1 VSAAARALAIG
12 ALLVAMS
19 VRTLLDAL
27 SIGVLLLFLP
37 TGARAESA
45 PGNALN
51 PTGGDTTR
59 ATDDRGMSQLQVQR
73 RRSPGGFLYPD
84 PLQPD
89 RFSAL
94 GDDWLYRGSVE
105 FGGLWTLGDDRETRF
120 NEYADWNNGAFL
132 ESLNFGV
139 AQPTSGF
146 YTEIA
151 GGGAGRDD
159 QYFYGELG
167 VAGLVRLRGSFSG
180 IPHTFATDAT
190 NLYSGAGSGVLR
202 LPPSLTPGNNSDP
215 EISAALQGI
224 GQSELSLQRDRT
236 QLSLDYRPRDDLTL
250 FARYSHED
258 RDGARPFGG
267 SLIFDTGSEPE
278 RVVETTEPR
287 DNRTHNVSA
296 GLQFRSSVLLANVEY
311 NGSIFRNGDAAL
323 TWDNPFLLAAFNGA
337 ENVMRGRF
345 ALAPDNHWHNA
356 KVDVSVS
363 LPWEGRLTTTA
374 SWGRMRQDDDLV
386 APTINSGL
394 VGFVGFNAIDL
405 DQWNDAAALPR
416 DSADAQVDTLL
427 LNARLHLRPLA
438 ALRLQAG
445 IRYFDRK
452 NDTRYTAFNPSTG
465 QTGYIAEDG
474 ALNVFDLSRVFEPG
488 TPTDDFRYR
497 SSPYDYQKLEYEFR
511 ADYPVS
517 GRTTISGR
525 YRREE
530 IDRDERERDE
540 TRENQA
546 RVSLTSRD
554 VSWATLRA
562 SYEYRDRGGSSYDSF
577 PNRNDYVSSLDGFI
591 PFLGVLPPN
600 TLADLRKYELAD
612 RERHEAKLSANLLAG
627 EAFDLSIA
635 GRFVDEDFGAAYGLE
650 EVRRGSVNLDLNYQ
664 PSPVAQAYLF
674 GHFES
679 RDRKQSSIN
688 DAFAFSDDPKA
699 GGPVFPFRNS
709 WKLDTDEISWG
720 LGTGVRIRLLGRA
733 IVDLN
738 YLFISTEE
746 EYHFSIA
753 SPGALGTGLSQAD
766 DLPRLRTRSHR
777 LTTSFRFSIVESA
790 FLRVFYRF
798 EHATVRDFSQ
808 QGLIPEN
815 ALFDSGALFLG
826 HIDRDFDVHVI
837 GVTLGLR
844 L

>member
-12 ALLVAMS
+12 ALLF
-19 VRTLLDAL
+19 
-27 SIGVLLLFLP
+27 FLP
-37 TGARAESA
+37 IGARAESA
-45 PGNALN
+45 PGYVLN

-59 ATDDRGMSQLQVQR
+59 ATDQRGLSQLQVQR
-73 RRSPGGFLYPD
+73 RRSPAGFLYPD
-84 PLQPD
+84 PLETD

-94 GDDWLYRGSVE
+94 GDDWLYHGSVE
-105 FGGLWTLGDDRETRF
+105 FGGLWTLGDDHETRF

-132 ESLNFGV
+132 ESLSLGV
-139 AQPTSGF
+139 AQPISGF
-146 YTEIA
+146 YAEVA

-159 QYFYGELG
+159 QVFYGELG
-167 VAGLVRLRGSFSG
+167 FAGFVRLKGSFNG

-190 NLYSGAGSGVLR
+190 NLYRGAGSGALR
-202 LPPSLTPGNNSDP
+202 LPPSLTPGDNRPSLTPGDNSDP
-215 EISAALQGI
+215 QIIVALQGI
-224 GQSELSLQRDRT
+224 GQSEFSLQRDRT

-258 RDGARPFGG
+258 RDGERPFGG
-267 SLIFDTGSEPE
+267 SLIFDTGGEPA

-287 DNRTHNVSA
+287 DHRTHNVSA
-296 GLQFRSSVLLANVEY
+296 GLQFRNPALLANLEY

-323 TWDNPFLLAAFNGA
+323 TWDNPFLLATFNGA
-337 ENVMRGRF
+337 KNVERGRF
-345 ALAPDNHWHNA
+345 ALAPDNHWHNVKA
-356 KVDVSVS
+356 DLSAP
-363 LPWEGRLTTTA
+363 LPWNGRLTTTA

-386 APTINSGL
+386 APTVNS
-394 VGFVGFNAIDL
+394 GFVGFAGFNGVDL
-405 DQWNDAAALPR
+405 DQWNGAAALSR
-416 DSADAQVDTLL
+416 ESADAQVDTLL
-427 LNARLHLRPLA
+427 LNTRLNLRPLA

-465 QTGYIAEDG
+465 QRGYIAEDG
-474 ALNVFDLSRVFEPG
+474 ALNVFGLSRVFEPG
-488 TPTDDFRYR
+488 VPTDDFRYR
-497 SSPYDYQKLEYEFR
+497 SSPYDYQKIEYEFR
-511 ADYPVS
+511 ADYSVL
-517 GRTTISGR
+517 GRTAISGR
-525 YRREE
+525 YRHEE

-562 SYEYRDRGGSSYDSF
+562 SYEYRDRDGSSYDSF
-577 PNRNDYVSSLDGFI
+577 PNRDDYVSSLDGFI
-591 PFLGVLPPN
+591 PEFGFLPPN

-612 RERHEAKLSANLLAG
+612 RERHEARLSANLLTR
-627 EAFDLSIA
+627 EDFDLSIA
-635 GRFVDEDFGAAYGLE
+635 GHFVDEDFGAAYGLE
-650 EVRRGSVNLDLNYQ
+650 EVRRGNVNLDLNYQ
-664 PSPVAQAYLF
+664 PSPATQAYLF
-674 GHFES
+674 GHFEV

-688 DAFAFSDDPKA
+688 DAFAFSSDPNA

-709 WKLDTDEISWG
+709 WKLDTDEVSWG
-720 LGTGVRIRLLGRA
+720 LGTGVRIHLLDRA

-746 EYHFSIA
+746 DYDFSIA
-753 SPGALGTGLSQAD
+753 SPGALGTDLSQAD

-777 LTTSFRFSIVESA
+777 LTASLRFSIVESA

-798 EHATVRDFSQ
+798 ERATIRDFSQ
-808 QGLIPEN
+808 RQLIPEEV
-815 ALFDSGALFLG
+815 LLDSGALFLG
-826 HIDRDFDVHVI
+826 HIDRDFDAHVI

-844 L
+844 I